1 MVASDFWAELADSV
15 AGLRSVL
22 EDVESPDH
30 NDDNH
35 QPRLASQEPEIPA
48 SRPVTAGGPL
58 SCDPNKMLFG
68 SSHKLGPVDT
78 TSEMNESLLN
88 VYHERVHALFNVL
101 HWPSTLA
108 LFNVSNEKED
118 VKPRALKSAILFTS
132 VCSLLDHELEG
143 RRAIL
148 NRYRQRAE
156 EAFIDAGLLTTTSY
170 MVLQA
175 FVIYLVSTGTAN
187 RQP

>member
-1 MVASDFWAELADSV
+1 MQQP
-15 AGLRSVL
+15 GLVC
-22 EDVESPDH
+22 
-30 NDDNH
+30 
-35 QPRLASQEPEIPA
+35 QEPEVPT
-48 SRPVTAGGPL
+48 SRPVKIGGAI

-68 SSHKLGPVDT
+68 PSNKVGPVDI
-78 TSEMNESLLN
+78 TSEMDEFLLS
-88 VYHERVHALFNVL
+88 VYHERVHALFNII

-108 LFNVSNEKED
+108 LFKVSNEKED
-118 VKPRALKSAILFTS
+118 VKIRVLKSAILFTS

-148 NRYRQRAE
+148 DRYRQRVE
-156 EAFIDAGLLTTTSY
+156 DAFIEVGLLTTTSF

-175 FVIYLVSTGTAN
+175 FVIYLVSNHAAN

>member
-1 MVASDFWAELADSV
+1 LVAPDFWAELADSV

-22 EDVESPDH
+22 EDGESPDH
-30 NDDNH
+30 DDA
-35 QPRLASQEPEIPA
+35 QESRLASQEPEIPTF
-48 SRPVTAGGPL
+48 RPVKTGDL
-58 SCDPNKMLFG
+58 VTCDPNKMLFG
-68 SSHKLGPVDT
+68 PSNKVGPVDT
-78 TSEMNESLLN
+78 TSEMNEFLRD

-108 LFNVSNEKED
+108 LFNVSNVKED
-118 VKPRALKSAILFTS
+118 VKLRALKSAILFTS

-148 NRYRQRAE
+148 NQYRQRAE
-156 EAFIDAGLLTTTSY
+156 EAFIDAGLLTTTSFV
-170 MVLQA
+170 VLQA
-175 FVIYLVSTGTAN
+175 FVIYLVSTDTVN